1 MKPEKLI
8 MQGFGP
14 YLGET
19 EVDFTRLGANSL
31 FLITGATGGGK
42 TTILDGICFALF
54 ARATGGLRSWKQM
67 RSIGAPA
74 ETPTLVNYIFTLGD
88 VRYRFTRSQSVYAA
102 RRTGEHKIK
111 EEHACYRMEN
121 GEWELLLSGAE
132 SKVAQCAQE
141 LLGLDCEQFSRVIML
156 PQGEFRRLLLSSSAD
171 KAKIFEKL
179 FSTQRWSKATD
190 LITAQAAA
198 LQRQLE
204 DLTLTRRSVLER
216 EQVEN
221 TSQLEEK
228 EESIRLSY
236 ETALRDAQRLEETV
250 GKAEQELKAAQKIME
265 YRSLLKQQEQA
276 LDAAREQFGQ
286 SKAHFENAQRQAQE
300 IPALKERRD
309 RALSEIPK
317 LESAYKSA
325 LEAQALRKRAAALE
339 LEQEQVKN
347 AQEQAQAAERQAQE
361 NTAKGEAYLERLRQE
376 IERIPILFT
385 KYQTLSEIAQ
395 AYQKLSELKTR
406 LGSAQK
412 ESSQEQGKWEESKIS
427 LCALK
432 DKHEQITRQI
442 QENMAFTLSLTLTD
456 GTPCP
461 VCGSVQH
468 PSPACRNNTGLNE
481 LQRQAQKL
489 EALVNNAGKTEEESK
504 LRFLDTQARLSQ
516 IQDELSRQQAVCDGY
531 NIYYKTFVR
540 DHEKAKKELEDAQAL
555 QEKLPRAQK
564 LLQQRRSEYETAQK
578 KMEACKAKREEIAR
592 LLESVNGE
600 LRALLKYLPKDGAD
614 PRELEARLRDTKN
627 REKDAQDKT
636 AALEQALAQTAQNV
650 QVAQAKLTDAQRLLE
665 RTQIEYQTYLGEHK
679 GIHPEHMDAYSSA
692 LINARQEQKGS
703 LEKTGRLQQSLS
715 SVRQSLSLLQKS
727 DEASEK
733 VQQGFGE
740 AQRLSKFLSG
750 ANPGKTPIK
759 MFVLGMMLDDIIIQA
774 NEYFSVFS
782 NGRYSLSR
790 ILENTGGNALKGL
803 DIEIFDAYAGGTR
816 SVYTLSGG
824 ELFLASLS
832 LAFGLCD
839 VVQSYSGG
847 VRLDSIFIDEG
858 FGTLDRETLDTAL
871 KALDRIRSMGR
882 LVGIISHVSE
892 LKSRIGAKI
901 EVLPSKK
908 GSTVQ
913 IVIPD

>member
-14 YLGET
+14 YLGKT

-74 ETPTLVNYIFTLGD
+74 ETPTLVDYSFTLGD

-250 GKAEQELKAAQKIME
+250 DKAEQELKAAQKITE

-276 LDAAREQFGQ
+276 LDAAKEQFGQ
-286 SKAHFENAQRQAQE
+286 SKAHFENAQQQAQE
-300 IPALKERRD
+300 IPSLKERRD

-395 AYQKLSELKTR
+395 AYQKLRELKTR
-406 LGSAQK
+406 LDSAQK
-412 ESSQEQGKWEESKIS
+412 ESSQEQGKWEENKIN

-468 PSPACRNNTGLNE
+468 PSPACQNNTGLNE

-489 EALVNNAGKTEEESK
+489 EALVNSAGKTEEESK
-504 LRFLDTQARLSQ
+504 LRFLDAQARLSQ

-592 LLESVNGE
+592 LLESLNGE

-614 PRELEARLRDTKN
+614 PQELEARLRDTKN
-627 REKDAQDKT
+627 REKDAQNKT

-665 RTQIEYQTYLGEHK
+665 RAQIEYQTYLGEHK

-692 LINARQEQKGS
+692 LINARQEQKDS

-715 SVRQSLSLLQKS
+715 SVRQSLTLLKKS

>member
-14 YLGET
+14 YLGKT
-19 EVDFTRLGANSL
+19 EVDFTRLGENSL

-67 RSIGAPA
+67 RSIGAPN
-74 ETPTLVNYIFTLGD
+74 ETPTLVDYIFTLGD

-250 GKAEQELKAAQKIME
+250 DKAEQELNAAQKITE

-276 LDAAREQFGQ
+276 LDAAKEQFGQ

-300 IPALKERRD
+300 IPSLKERRD
-309 RALSEIPK
+309 RALAEIPK

-347 AQEQAQAAERQAQE
+347 AQEQAQAAERQSQE

-412 ESSQEQGKWEESKIS
+412 ESDQEQSKWEESKIN

-461 VCGSVQH
+461 VCGSAQH

-516 IQDELSRQQAVCDGY
+516 IQDELSRQQAVCDGH

-627 REKDAQDKT
+627 RERDAQDKT

-665 RTQIEYQTYLGEHK
+665 RAQIEYQTYLGEHK

-692 LINARQEQKGS
+692 LINARQEQKDS

-715 SVRQSLSLLQKS
+715 SVRQSLTLLQKS